1 MKEEY
6 VKPLIVFESFSL
18 TQTIARNC
26 GDTHDSTLGQSNHLE
41 PNSCQWIV
49 GDPNDPDTA
58 SIYFFEGACRDAE
71 EGGIGGPDD
80 DWDFGALCYNNP
92 DGGQEVF
99 SSY

>member
-18 TQTIARNC
+18 TQTIAKDC
-26 GDTHDSTLGQSNHLE
+26 GDTHDSTLGQSNHLDA
-41 PNSCQWIV
+41 NSCQWIV
-49 GDPNDPDTA
+49 GDPDDPDA

-71 EGGIGGPDD
+71 ELGLEDPEEGYDL
-80 DWDFGALCYNNP
+80 GALCYNNP